1 MKRALAHRVVY
12 RGKEYRLSV
21 VDISDGSVRIEPFR
35 EETPATAFVNGTL
48 EVLEAPDGSLSLRPR
63 P

>member
-21 VDISDGSVRIEPFR
+21 VDISDGTVRIEPFR
-35 EETPATAFVNGTL
+35 EETPATPFVNGTL
-48 EVLEAPDGSLSLRPR
+48 EVRESPSGTLSLHPL